1 MRAIFVT
8 ATGTEIGK
16 TYLTAALARY
26 FSDQGQSVSVLKP
39 VLTGFNPKDF
49 SNSDPA
55 LLLQAIGKRPA
66 LSEIERVSPF
76 RFKAPLA
83 PNLAAEREGR
93 RLDFDKVVKACKDAA
108 KASEDLLLI
117 EGIGG
122 LMVPLDNERTV
133 LDLIEELRFPVIL
146 VTGSYLGTISHTLT
160 AIEVAKSR
168 KLQIKA
174 VVISESEGSTVS
186 LGATAAAL
194 RKFVRYPIFSIP
206 RANQAAAKKSIARLA
221 ETL

>member
-26 FSDQGQSVSVLKP
+26 FSDQGQSVNVLKP

-49 SNSDPA
+49 SSSDPA

-66 LSEIERVSPF
+66 LSEIERISPF

-93 RLDFDKVVKACKDAA
+93 RLNFDKVVKACKDAA

-206 RANQAAAKKSIARLA
+206 RANQAAAKKAIARLA

>member
-16 TYLTAALARY
+16 TFVTAALARY
-26 FSDQGQSVSVLKP
+26 FSDQGQSVNVLKP

-55 LLLQAIGKRPA
+55 FLLQAIGKRPA
-66 LSEIERVSPF
+66 LNEIERVSPF
-76 RFKAPLA
+76 RYKAPLA

-93 RLDFDKVVKACKDAA
+93 RLNFDKVVKACKDAA

-133 LDLIEELRFPVIL
+133 LDLIEELRFPVLL

-168 KLQIKA
+168 KLGIKA

-206 RANQAAAKKSIARLA
+206 RANQPAAKKAIARLA
-221 ETL
+221 EIL